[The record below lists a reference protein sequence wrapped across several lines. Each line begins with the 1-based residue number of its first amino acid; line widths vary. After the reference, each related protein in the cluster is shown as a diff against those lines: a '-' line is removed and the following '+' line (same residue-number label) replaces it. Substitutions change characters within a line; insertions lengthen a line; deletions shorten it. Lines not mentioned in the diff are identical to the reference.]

1 MGKLFTLICLVVMS
15 KYAAGYDY
23 NYGYQTPTYT
33 TGAPVYGSVPAPAV
47 PVVPVYGSYSL
58 GSGVTQYDV
67 PTVSPSGYGSGSQ
80 SVVCVTTA
88 NVTVC
93 N

>member
-1 MGKLFTLICLVVMS
+1 MGKLFILICLVAMS
-15 KYAAGYDY
+15 EYAMSYDY
-23 NYGYQTPTYT
+23 NYSQPTYT
-33 TGAPVYGSVPAPAV
+33 TGVPVYGSLPVPAV

-67 PTVSPSGYGSGSQ
+67 PTVSPSGYSIGSR

-88 NVTVC
+88 SVTVC